1 MAWTIQVT
9 YLHSRMIK
17 LLDLL
22 KEAMEPKDKMIIM
35 AGAAGSG
42 KSTLISKIKNAAPG
56 FEIINPDKY
65 VEDKDSPMYNN
76 LAQSSMQVDDK
87 DVPDALANHKSFIW
101 DTTAANANK
110 LFGGLY
116 RRKEVPGL
124 INEHPD
130 YDVMMIMVYAH
141 PIVSFLRNF
150 KRERKVPRTAVLSTW
165 NSVYGNIDTYKSKL
179 GNNFIMYQAPDTEF
193 ATEIAEFNKAVSEGR
208 LYEWLDE
215 LTSKDKD
222 AYKSTL
228 GNKSTEPLSP
238 ADQIKKDKAAEKS
251 LEVYKQQV
259 EQLEREFVN
268 INDKIK
274 DSVLS
279 EQEIISKVK
288 QFAS

>member
-1 MAWTIQVT
+1 
-9 YLHSRMIK
+9 MIK
-17 LLDLL
+17 LLELL
-22 KEAMEPKDKMIIM
+22 KEVMAPKDKMIIM

-42 KSTLISKIKNAAPG
+42 KSTLISKIESATPG

-76 LAQSSMQVDDK
+76 LMQSSMQVDDK

-101 DTTAANANK
+101 DTTASNTAK

-124 INEHPD
+124 LNQHPD

-150 KRERKVPRTAVLSTW
+150 KRERRVPRMGVISTW

-179 GNNFIMYQAPDTEF
+179 GDNFIMYQAPDDEYQ
-193 ATEIAEFNKAVSEGR
+193 TEINEFNEAVKQGR
-208 LYEWLDE
+208 LYEWLEE
-215 LTSKDKD
+215 LTSKDPSQFR
-222 AYKSTL
+222 STL
-228 GNKSTEPLSP
+228 GNKAPEATTPEEQ
-238 ADQIKKDKAAEKS
+238 AKKDKAKEKS
-251 LEVYKQQV
+251 IEAYKQQV
-259 EQLEREFVN
+259 EQLEREFTN

-274 DSVLS
+274 NSVLS
-279 EQEIISKVK
+279 EQDIVSKVK
-288 QFAS
+288 NFAQ

>member
-1 MAWTIQVT
+1 
-9 YLHSRMIK
+9 MIK
-17 LLDLL
+17 LLDILR
-22 KEAMEPKDKMIIM
+22 EAVMPQDKMIIM
-35 AGAAGSG
+35 AGGAGAG
-42 KSTLISKIKNAAPG
+42 KSTLINKIKSAAPG

-65 VEDKDSPMYNN
+65 VEDKNSPMYNN

-101 DTTAANANK
+101 DTTASNTAK

-124 INEHPD
+124 LNQHPD

-150 KRERKVPRTAVLSTW
+150 KRERRVPRMGVISTW

-179 GNNFIMYQAPDTEF
+179 GDNFVMYQAPDDEYQ
-193 ATEIAEFNKAVSEGR
+193 TEINEFNEAVKQGR
-208 LYEWLDE
+208 LYDWLEE
-215 LTSKDKD
+215 LTSKDPDQFKT
-222 AYKSTL
+222 TL

-238 ADQIKKDKAAEKS
+238 EEQAKKDKTKEKS
-251 LEVYKQQV
+251 IEVYKQQV
-259 EQLEREFVN
+259 EQLEREFTN

-274 DSVLS
+274 GFVLP
-279 EQEIISKVK
+279 EQDIISKVK
-288 QFAS
+288 NFSQ